1 MKTLVKNSDNTSLYV
16 FEDSEMLDIQ
26 TDKIVVGDPE
36 RMIIGDCNSGNVT
49 LHENVTPPNDWVG
62 GKYFF
67 DGTDWTQNPN
77 YVEPSE

>member
-1 MKTLVKNSDNTSLYV
+1 MKTLVKNSDKMSLYV
-16 FEDSEMLDIQ
+16 FDDNEALDIQ
-26 TDKIVVGDPE
+26 ADKIVVGDPE

-49 LHENVTPPNDWVG
+49 LHENITPPNDWVG

-77 YVEPSE
+77 YVEPLE